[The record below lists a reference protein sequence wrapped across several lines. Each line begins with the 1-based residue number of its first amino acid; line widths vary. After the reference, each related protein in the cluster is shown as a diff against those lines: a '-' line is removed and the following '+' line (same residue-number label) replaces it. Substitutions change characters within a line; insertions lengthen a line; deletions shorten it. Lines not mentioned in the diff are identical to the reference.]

1 MITLTIKSKGPS
13 SPIAIEL
20 AKKLQ
25 ESKKQTQAEMKEF
38 AKTEEFQEIVKR
50 LREKQNAK

>member
-13 SPIAIEL
+13 SPQAIEL
-20 AKKLQ
+20 AKKLL

-50 LREKQNAK
+50 LREKQNAR

>member
-1 MITLTIKSKGPS
+1 MITLSIKSKGPS
-13 SPIAIEL
+13 SPQAIEW
-20 AKKLQ
+20 AEKLL

-50 LREKQNAK
+50 LRAKQNAR

>member
-1 MITLTIKSKGPS
+1 MR
-13 SPIAIEL
+13 
-20 AKKLQ
+20 
-25 ESKKQTQAEMKEF
+25 EF

>member
-1 MITLTIKSKGPS
+1 M
-13 SPIAIEL
+13 
-20 AKKLQ
+20 AKMLL

-50 LREKQNAK
+50 LREKQDARK